1 MSERRTMARRA
12 RDELRG
18 EVLDAAERLA
28 VAGERPS
35 MPELARRVGV
45 SRQTLY
51 SEFGDRDGLA
61 SALVLRATD
70 RFLDRIEAAL
80 DGEPDLYAAWVAAV
94 DAALTEAGENPL
106 IKALLSGDA
115 AVPSAFGTDSG
126 PIIAAAAERS
136 AGYLRRVR
144 PGAREHDVRLA
155 AETAAR
161 LTVSHMVLPS
171 GPAARSA
178 EDIATVV
185 VRTLGD
191 ALLRTASPAP
201 RGSRSTSGGTTSA
214 GPAGTVS

>member
-12 RDELRG
+12 RVELRG
-18 EVLDAAERLA
+18 EVLDVAEQLA

-61 SALVLRATD
+61 AALVLRATD

-80 DGEPDLYAAWVAAV
+80 EGETDLHAAWVAAV
-94 DAALTEAGENPL
+94 GAALTEGAENPL
-106 IKALLSGDA
+106 LKALLRGDA
-115 AVPSAFGTDSG
+115 AVPSAFGADSG

-144 PGAREHDVRLA
+144 PGAREQDVRLA
-155 AETAAR
+155 AETASR
-161 LTVSHMVLPS
+161 LTVSHLVLPA
-171 GPAARSA
+171 GHAGRSA
-178 EDIATVV
+178 QDIATVV
-185 VRTLGD
+185 VRTLG
-191 ALLRTASPAP
+191 
-201 RGSRSTSGGTTSA
+201 
-214 GPAGTVS
+214 VS

>member
-1 MSERRTMARRA
+1 MARRA

-18 EVLDAAERLA
+18 EVLDVAEHLA

-51 SEFGDRDGLA
+51 SEFGGRDGLA
-61 SALVLRATD
+61 AALVLRATD

-80 DGEPDLYAAWVAAV
+80 DGESDLYAAWVAAA

-106 IKALLSGDA
+106 ITALLSGDA

-126 PIIAAAAERS
+126 PIIAAAAARA

-144 PGAREHDVRLA
+144 PGAGDEVVRLA

-161 LTVSHMVLPS
+161 LTVSHLVQPP
-171 GPAARSA
+171 GPTQRSA
-178 EDIATVV
+178 TDIATVV
-185 VRTLGD
+185 LRLLGE
-191 ALLRTASPAP
+191 
-201 RGSRSTSGGTTSA
+201 
-214 GPAGTVS
+214 